1 MYKILFIDDDLDFLE
16 SNRIYFTRKGFEVL
30 CCEDAGQAV
39 GKILPST
46 RLDCVI
52 LDIDMPGMDG
62 FEICKRFRELSST
75 PVIFLSGLTD
85 LDNRLQSFRSGG
97 DDFLAKPY
105 DITELEY
112 RIRARIR
119 KNENVFFSGTLT
131 YGALAIDTDR
141 RIISYEGR
149 AGDFSALQFDILAF
163 MARNPNKVFSYEQLY
178 DQVWKTPIIR
188 SRHNIQV
195 AVATIRQKLSRL
207 CNGKQYIRTVSR
219 KGYCF
224 SPDGE

>member
-1 MYKILFIDDDLDFLE
+1 MHKILFIDDDPDFLD
-16 SNRIYFTRKGFEVL
+16 SNRLYFTPKGYEVI
-30 CCEDAGQAV
+30 CCQDAGEAAE
-39 GKILPST
+39 KILPST
-46 RLDCVI
+46 KLDCVI
-52 LDIDMPGMDG
+52 LDISMPGMDG
-62 FEICKRFRELSST
+62 FEICERFRRLSST

-85 LDNRLQSFRSGG
+85 LDSRLQSFRSGG

-119 KNENVFFSGTLT
+119 KNENVFFEGTLS
-131 YGALAIDTDR
+131 YGSLVIDIDR
-141 RIISYEGR
+141 RIISYDGKT
-149 AGDFSALQFDILAF
+149 GDFSALQFDILAF

-178 DQVWKTPIIR
+178 DQVWKTPMIG

-207 CNGKQYIRTVSR
+207 CDGNQYIRTVSR

-224 SPDGE
+224 TPDGN